1 MNTLDTGPSIKS
13 YKKLNLWF
21 DFSKSNILQIYSGKV
36 DIGQHISSTL
46 SLICSQITGVNYNQI
61 EVIKLDTDKSPDE
74 GITASSLSVAV
85 SGTAIKAA
93 SFTLK
98 KEFYNYAINT
108 KNILLENI
116 LYDNGVIKDKTSN
129 KSV

>member
-46 SLICSQITGVNYNQI
+46 ALICSQITGVNYNQI
-61 EVIKLDTDKSPDE
+61 EVIKLDKDRKYYTAHFPITIYRSKSPR
-74 GITASSLSVAV
+74 LSVPA
-85 SGTAIKAA
+85 K
-93 SFTLK
+93 
-98 KEFYNYAINT
+98 
-108 KNILLENI
+108 
-116 LYDNGVIKDKTSN
+116 
-129 KSV
+129 